1 MATKNYAAVPEFVK
15 SVHYMLGGP
24 ITLDPTAD
32 WLDEDGEVIEYAK
45 KGTLLGKVT
54 ATGLAVP
61 YDDTAANGSQTAIG
75 ILWEDISFE
84 SDTDKVAG
92 VFMIHGRVD
101 RNKLIGYDA
110 AAASDLYGIAFEAD
124 DTGAVAI
131 WSKVS
136 GVLTDEDT
144 DDPIDGALV
153 SIELPDGSTVSK
165 YTEADGSF
173 EFERLPYGT
182 LDYSISHPLYEDIEG
197 EVEIGFNTVVE
208 LVLEAEKSEGSV
220 SGTLVDEYDDTD
232 IVGAVVKLMDG
243 EDEVDDTTTNAS
255 GEFEFAKVE
264 YGTYQIKIT
273 KAGYSDLVAT
283 VVVNDDIIVAYTG
296 IRLTSTVSGV
306 ITNSDG
312 GAAIAGALVTILQP
326 DGTALT
332 GVSDAEGAYEIEGAK
347 YGSLTY
353 WINKTGFDAETGT
366 LTVDAATETLDKAL
380 TASL

>member
-32 WLDEDGEVIEYAK
+32 WLDENGEVIEYAK

-61 YDDTAANGSQTAIG
+61 YDNIAADGSQTAIG

-136 GVLTDEDT
+136 GVLTDEAT

-197 EVEIGFNTVVE
+197 KVEIGFNTVVE
-208 LVLEAEKSEGSV
+208 LVLEAEKSKGSV
-220 SGTLVDEYDDTD
+220 SGTLVDEYDGTD

-243 EDEVDDTTTNAS
+243 EDEVDDTTTGAS

-296 IRLTSTVSGV
+296 IRLTSTVSGT

-332 GVSDAEGAYEIEGAK
+332 GVSNAEGAYQIEGAK